1 MHIILFFFIIIS
13 TLNAKYCY
21 KDKSSNEII
30 CYEKYFDRDNIYKA
44 KSDENYYTSENG
56 SIYAIN
62 DKIEINFNTIGA
74 IISLEKDFEI
84 DFYDK
89 LKNDTYIFKVR
100 NPYELFSILSNIN
113 NLDAIQRAVPAK
125 ERKYTQTEIQIRNA
139 QRQERLE
146 KVMKKTNT
154 KNGGKNEK
162 EIGFGTGFTTL
173 KNNEKEAKNFLRG
186 EH

>member
-1 MHIILFFFIIIS
+1 MKIFFIILFGFS
-13 TLNAKYCY
+13 SLYANYCF

-44 KSDENYYTSENG
+44 KSDENYYTSKNG
-56 SIYAIN
+56 SIYAIS
-62 DKIEINFNTIGA
+62 DKIEIKFNTIGA

-100 NPYELFSILSNIN
+100 NPYELFSILSNLN
-113 NLDAIQRAVPAK
+113 ELDAIQKAVPAK
-125 ERKYTQTEIQIRNA
+125 ERKFTQREIQIKNA
-139 QRQERLE
+139 QHKERLE
-146 KVMKKTNT
+146 KVIGKT
-154 KNGGKNEK
+154 KMQNGEK
-162 EIGFGTGFTTL
+162 EVGFGTGFTTL
-173 KNNEKEAKNFLRG
+173 KNNEKEPKNFLRG